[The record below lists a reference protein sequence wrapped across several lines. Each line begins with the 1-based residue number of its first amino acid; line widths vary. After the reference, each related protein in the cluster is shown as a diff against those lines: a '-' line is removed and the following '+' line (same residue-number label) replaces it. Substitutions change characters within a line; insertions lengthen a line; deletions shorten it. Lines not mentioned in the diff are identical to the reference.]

1 MSIFANPQGKLV
13 QVVLPVVLGL
23 FGFVM
28 VAGIP
33 MLDFKNIA
41 WLGGNL
47 DPAQHYL
54 GWALFR
60 NGPWTIPFGLNPFNG
75 IEFSNSIVFSDSLPI
90 FAFLF
95 KPFNHFLP
103 EVFQYFGLWTFLCF
117 ILQAWFAWRLISL
130 VSDSILIRIFGA
142 GLFVFSPPMLMR
154 VGLWTSLA
162 SHFLIL
168 AALYLNFRS
177 TQHRRILYW
186 TLLVAASSLI
196 HFYLLV
202 MVLALWFASL
212 LDTWL
217 LCRKTTFIECIIEFT
232 SILLTL
238 VFCMWQ
244 AGYFSVGS
252 GSGASWG
259 YGGFR
264 FNLLAPIDARGWS
277 YLLPNAPI
285 QMDAGNGF
293 NYFGLGILLLVNTAL
308 IACIKFKAQL
318 PGFMKIQHHLFLYLC
333 FISLFLFA
341 LTNTISIGSWKYT
354 FAIPEALLG
363 FASFLRAS
371 GRMFWPVLYFIFF
384 ISIVYVLQGFSRKV
398 ATLILG
404 ICFAV
409 QILDTSAGWWPIHRS
424 LSSKVT
430 SVNETPLKNPAWN
443 HFGKHYQK
451 IVRFPLHSHGE
462 NWEDFASL
470 AAINKIATSSAF
482 LARFDESK
490 LKVGNEKIN
499 AQLRNGPLDPGV
511 LYILGLWKLD
521 PEAIGFDD
529 KKDVLAKIDGFTV
542 LAPGWKVC
550 SNCPPIDPKL
560 ELTRYAP
567 LTNIGEEIYFYRDAF
582 GRNEFMLDGWIPYGE
597 LWGSWTEGSNASL
610 IIPLPAG
617 KPHSLMLNLRAFV
630 NGKHPNQLFEILI
643 NGVAVKKVSLDQFEG
658 NVVEVPLP
666 NSVLSEQFI
675 KVQFKL
681 LNPASP
687 KSLGISDDYRQ
698 LGIGL
703 ISAVFRQ

>member
-1 MSIFANPQGKLV
+1 MPIFINPQGKLA
-13 QVVLPVVLGL
+13 QALLPIALGL
-23 FGFVM
+23 LGFIL

-33 MLDFKNIA
+33 MLDFQNIA

-95 KPFNHFLP
+95 KPFNELLP
-103 EVFQYFGLWTFLCF
+103 EVFQYFGLWTLLCF
-117 ILQAWFAWRLISL
+117 ILQSWFAWRLISL
-130 VSDSILIRIFGA
+130 VSDSILIRLFGA

-168 AALYLNFRS
+168 AALYLNFRP
-177 TQHRRILYW
+177 TQYQRIFYW
-186 TLLVAASSLI
+186 ALLVGASSLI

-212 LDTWL
+212 LDAWL
-217 LCRKTTFIECIIEFT
+217 VRRETTLLDCIIELV
-232 SILLTL
+232 SIFLTL

-244 AGYFSVGS
+244 AGYFSISSSS
-252 GSGASWG
+252 GSG
-259 YGGFR
+259 YGFGSYR
-264 FNLLAPIDARGWS
+264 LNLLAPIDARGWS
-277 YLLPNAPI
+277 YIFPNNPM
-285 QMDAGNGF
+285 QLDAGNGF
-293 NYFGLGILLLVNTAL
+293 NYFGLGVLVCIIFAL
-308 IACIKFKAQL
+308 IAKIKLKTGLPSPFKIKYH
-318 PGFMKIQHHLFLYLC
+318 FFLYIIL
-333 FISLFLFA
+333 LALTLFA
-341 LTNTISIGSWKYT
+341 ITNTVAIGYWKHT
-354 FAIPEALLG
+354 FAIPDSLTQL
-363 FASFLRAS
+363 ASILRAS
-371 GRMFWPVLYFIFF
+371 GRMFWPVLYFIFLVAIIF
-384 ISIVYVLQGFSRKV
+384 IHRGYSKKSTL
-398 ATLILG
+398 LILG
-404 ICFAV
+404 GCFAL
-409 QILDTSAGWWPIHRS
+409 QIVDTSAGWLPIHRS
-424 LSSKVT
+424 LSNST
-430 SVNETPLKNPAWN
+430 SNYESPLINEAWEN
-443 HFGKHYQK
+443 FGKHYQK
-451 IVRFPLHSHGE
+451 IVRFPLHNQGE
-462 NWEDFASL
+462 NWEHL
-470 AAINKIATSSAF
+470 ARLAVSNRMGTSSVF

-499 AQLRNGPLDPGV
+499 AQLRKGPLDPGA

-560 ELTRYAP
+560 VLTRYAP
-567 LTNIGEEIYFYRDAF
+567 LTNIGEKIYFYRDAF

-617 KPHSLMLNLRAFV
+617 KTRSLALKLRAFV
-630 NGKHPNQLFEILI
+630 NGKHPNQSFEILI
-643 NGVAVKKVSLDQFEG
+643 NGTLVKKVSLDQFEG

-666 NSVLSEQFI
+666 ESLLGDQFI
-675 KVQFKL
+675 RVQFKL

-687 KSLGISDDYRQ
+687 KSLGISDDGRQ

-703 ISAVFRQ
+703 ISAVFR

>member
-1 MSIFANPQGKLV
+1 MPIFENLKGKLL
-13 QVVLPVVLGL
+13 QVCLPIALGL
-23 FGFVM
+23 LGFIL

-33 MLDFKNIA
+33 MLDFQNIA

-75 IEFSNSIVFSDSLPI
+75 IEFSNSVVFSDSLPLL
-90 FAFLF
+90 AFFF
-95 KPFNHFLP
+95 KPLNYFLP
-103 EVFQYFGLWTFLCF
+103 EVFQYFGLWTLLCF
-117 ILQAWFAWRLISL
+117 ILQAWFAWRLLGLITDSL
-130 VSDSILIRIFGA
+130 AIRFLGA

-186 TLLVAASSLI
+186 TLLVGASSLI

-202 MVLALWFASL
+202 MVLALWIASL
-212 LDTWL
+212 LDAGL
-217 LCRKTTFIECIIEFT
+217 VRKVTTPLECILELI
-232 SILLTL
+232 SVLLTL

-252 GSGASWG
+252 SSGAAWG
-259 YGGFR
+259 YGGFNL
-264 FNLLAPIDARGWS
+264 NLLAPIDARGWS
-277 YLLPNAPI
+277 YLLPKEPM

-293 NYFGLGILLLVNTAL
+293 NYFGLGFLGLVVIAL
-308 IACIKFKAQL
+308 IARIKFKAQL
-318 PGFMKIQHHLFLYLC
+318 PAFIKIQNHLFLYLC

-341 LTNTISIGSWKYT
+341 VTNTIAIGSWKHT
-354 FAIPEALLG
+354 FAIPESVLG

-371 GRMFWPVLYFIFF
+371 GRMFWPTLYFIFF
-384 ISIVYVLQGFSRKV
+384 VSIIYVVRGYSRKV

-409 QILDTSAGWWPIHRS
+409 QLIDTSAGWWPIHQS
-424 LSSKVT
+424 LSSKVS
-430 SVNETPLKNPAWN
+430 SVNETPLVNSSWKN
-443 HFGKHYQK
+443 FGSHYQK
-451 IVRFPLHSHGE
+451 IIRFPLHSHGE
-462 NWEDFASL
+462 NWEYFANL
-470 AAINKIATSSAF
+470 AASSKIATSSVF

-490 LKVGNEKIN
+490 LKAGNLKVD
-499 AQLRNGPLDPGV
+499 AQLRMGPLDPNA
-511 LYILGLWKLD
+511 LYVLGLWKLD
-521 PEAIGFDD
+521 PAPIRFDPNA
-529 KKDVLAKIDGFTV
+529 DVLAKIDGFTV
-542 LAPGWKVC
+542 LAPGWKLC
-550 SNCPPIDPKL
+550 GTCPSIDPRL
-560 ELTRYAP
+560 ELVRYAP
-567 LTNIGEEIYFYRDAF
+567 ITQIGEKIYFNRDAF

-617 KPHSLMLNLRAFV
+617 RPRSLVFKLRAFV
-630 NGKHPNQLFEILI
+630 NAKHLNQSFEILI
-643 NGVAVKKVSLDQFEG
+643 NGAFVKKVSLDQFEG

-666 NSVLSEQFI
+666 QSVLSEQFV

-687 KSLGISDDYRQ
+687 KSLGISDDDRQ

-703 ISAVFRQ
+703 ISVVFR

>member
-1 MSIFANPQGKLV
+1 MLISVNPKGKLL
-13 QVVLPVVLGL
+13 QVLLPIALGL
-23 FGFVM
+23 LGFVL

-33 MLDFKNIA
+33 MLNVQNIA

-75 IEFSNSIVFSDSLPI
+75 IEFSNSVVFSDSLPL
-90 FAFLF
+90 FAILF

-103 EVFQYFGLWTFLCF
+103 EVFQYFGLWTLLCF
-117 ILQAWFAWRLISL
+117 VLQAWFAWKLLGLITNSL
-130 VSDSILIRIFGA
+130 AIRFLGA

-168 AALYLNFRS
+168 AALYLNFRQ

-186 TLLVAASSLI
+186 ILLVGTSSLI
-196 HFYLLV
+196 HFYLLA
-202 MVLALWFASL
+202 MVLALWLASF
-212 LDTWL
+212 LDAWL
-217 LCRKTTFIECIIEFT
+217 VRREISFIDCIVELA
-232 SILLTL
+232 SVLLTL
-238 VFCMWQ
+238 IFCMWQ

-252 GSGASWG
+252 GSGAAWG

-264 FNLLAPIDARGWS
+264 LNLLAPIDARGWS
-277 YLLPNAPI
+277 YLLPKAPM

-293 NYFGLGILLLVNTAL
+293 NYFGFGILGLVLIAL
-308 IACIKFKAQL
+308 IARIKYKAQL
-318 PGFMKIQHHLFLYLC
+318 PAFMKIQKHLFLYLC

-341 LTNTISIGSWKYT
+341 VTNTVAIGHWKYT
-354 FAIPEALLG
+354 FAIPESVLG

-371 GRMFWPVLYFIFF
+371 GRMFWPTLYFIFF
-384 ISIVYVLQGFSRKV
+384 VSIAYVVQGYSRK
-398 ATLILG
+398 ASTLILG
-404 ICFAV
+404 VCFAV
-409 QILDTSAGWWPIHRS
+409 QLIDTSAGWWPIHQS
-424 LSSKVT
+424 VSSKVT
-430 SVNETPLKNPAWN
+430 SVNETPLINQAWDN
-443 HFGKHYQK
+443 FGKHYKK

-462 NWEDFASL
+462 NWEHFASL
-470 AAINKIATSSAF
+470 AATNKIATSSVF
-482 LARFDESK
+482 LARFDENK
-490 LKVGNEKIN
+490 LKAGNDKID
-499 AQLRNGPLDPGV
+499 AQLRAGPLDPSA
-511 LYILGLWKLD
+511 LYVLGLWKFD
-521 PEAIGFDD
+521 PESIRFNPNT
-529 KKDVLAKIDGFTV
+529 DVLAKIDGFTI

-550 SNCPPIDPKL
+550 GTCPPIDPKL
-560 ELTRYAP
+560 ELVRYAP
-567 LTNIGEEIYFYRDAF
+567 ITQIGEEIYFHRDAF

-617 KPHSLMLNLRAFV
+617 KPRSLILQLRAFV
-630 NGKHPNQLFEILI
+630 NGKHPNQTFEILI
-643 NGVAVKKVSLDQFEG
+643 DGALVKKVALDKFEG

-666 NSVLSEQFI
+666 QSVLSEQFI

-687 KSLGISDDYRQ
+687 KSLGMSDDDRQ

-703 ISAVFRQ
+703 ISAVFR